1 MAGIGDPGGEDAVRV
16 VDEVVARKCVDALAL
31 AAPVRDG
38 DGDELAV
45 AGGRR
50 NALRPGEQ
58 PVAIA
63 CEQGRRDEDHG
74 IDARA

>member
-1 MAGIGDPGGEDAVRV
+1 VAGIGDPGGEDAVRV

-50 NALRPGEQ
+50 DALRPGEQ
-58 PVAIA
+58 PVAVA
-63 CEQGRRDEDHG
+63 REQGRRDEDQR
-74 IDARA
+74 IVAAA